1 MRLLKTSAA
10 AMTTMIMTA
19 TAIAMYVIVGVPTP
33 GGASLGEGD
42 PVGAIVGGVV
52 IGGEVG
58 VVGGAVGVTE
68 GDPPAVAT
76 AI

>member
-1 MRLLKTSAA
+1 M
-10 AMTTMIMTA
+10 MMTA
-19 TAIAMYVIVGVPTP
+19 TAIAMYVIVGEPTP
-33 GGASLGEGD
+33 GGASLGDGD
-42 PVGAIVGGVV
+42 PVGTIVGGAVV
-52 IGGEVG
+52 GGDVG